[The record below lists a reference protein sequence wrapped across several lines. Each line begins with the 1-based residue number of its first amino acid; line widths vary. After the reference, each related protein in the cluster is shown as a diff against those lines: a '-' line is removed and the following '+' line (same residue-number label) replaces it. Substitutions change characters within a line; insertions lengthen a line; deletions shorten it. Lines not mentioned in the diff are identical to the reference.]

1 MRKKSEE
8 GKMLGELRHRAA
20 EDGGSE
26 WRRLRVGGGG
36 GREREREREELCDIN
51 GKKNDVILV

>member
-1 MRKKSEE
+1 MRKRSKE

-36 GREREREREELCDIN
+36 GERERERER
-51 GKKNDVILV
+51 GVV

>member
-1 MRKKSEE
+1 MRKRSEE

-26 WRRLRVGGGG
+26 WRRLRGGGG
-36 GREREREREELCDIN
+36 EREREELCDIN
-51 GKKNDVILV
+51 GKKMTSF